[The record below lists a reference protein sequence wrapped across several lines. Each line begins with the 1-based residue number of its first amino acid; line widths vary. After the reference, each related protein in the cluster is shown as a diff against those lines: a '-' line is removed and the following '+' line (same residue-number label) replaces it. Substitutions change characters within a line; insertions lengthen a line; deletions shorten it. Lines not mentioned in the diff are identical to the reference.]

1 MGPWNIPCHNLTI
14 EIHKRVSMTR
24 FPEEAKSL
32 TDWTDENVRSLSDLV
47 EEIVKPFADVNYPLP
62 AV

>member
-1 MGPWNIPCHNLTI
+1 
-14 EIHKRVSMTR
+14 MTR